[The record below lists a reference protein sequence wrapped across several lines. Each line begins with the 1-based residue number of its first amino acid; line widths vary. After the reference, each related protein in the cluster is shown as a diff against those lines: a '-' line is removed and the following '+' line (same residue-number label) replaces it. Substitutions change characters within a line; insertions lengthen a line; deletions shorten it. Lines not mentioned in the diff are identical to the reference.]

1 MPMKDK
7 GITRTA
13 DELHA
18 LVKRILLAA
27 GADEE
32 NAESVAQ
39 HLVLANLSGVDTHGI
54 WHIPSYVAAIKAGEI
69 LPSARPEILEESAT
83 SVLVSGHWTFG
94 QVAAKYA
101 MEVAVEKAREQ
112 NVAIAGLLQSNHIG
126 RLGHYVEMAESE
138 RMVGMVWAGGLS
150 EEEPTAAPYGG
161 KARVLHTNPL
171 AVGFPANEESPMMFD
186 WATTA
191 LSGVKVI
198 NAVRRGEALP
208 PDCIIDKD
216 GNPSTDPNDC
226 VDGGSYLPFGAH
238 KGYAVMMAVEFLGRI
253 FTGSDA
259 YAEAERAGP
268 TLRHQ
273 GVTMIVFKADLFR
286 PFAEYAGQAD
296 EMQRRVRA
304 IPPAPGFKEV
314 LAPGDMESRTR
325 VARRRDG
332 IPIAGDVWQGVLET
346 ANLLGVPVP

>member
-1 MPMKDK
+1 MEDK
-7 GITRTA
+7 IITRTA
-13 DELHA
+13 DELHT
-18 LVKRILLAA
+18 LVKRILIAA

-32 NAESVAQ
+32 NAEGVAQ

-54 WHIPSYVAAIKAGEI
+54 WHLPSYVTAVKAGEI
-69 LPSARPEILEESAT
+69 LPSARPVILQESAN
-83 SVLVSGHWTFG
+83 SALISGRWTFG
-94 QVAAKYA
+94 QVAARYA
-101 MEVAVEKAREQ
+101 MEVAIEKAREQ
-112 NVAIAGLLQSNHIG
+112 NVAIAGLVQSHHIG
-126 RLGHYVEMAESE
+126 RLGHYVEMAASN

-161 KARVLHTNPL
+161 RARVLHTNPH
-171 AVGFPANEESPMMFD
+171 AVGFPANVESPMMFD

-198 NAVRRGEALP
+198 NAVNRGESLP

-216 GNPSTDPNDC
+216 GNPTTDPNDC
-226 VDGGSYLPFGAH
+226 IDGGSYLPFGAH
-238 KGYAVMMAVEFLGRI
+238 KGYSLMMAVEFLGRI

-259 YAEAERAGP
+259 YVEAERAGP
-268 TLRHQ
+268 IMRHQ
-273 GVTMIVFKADLFR
+273 GVTMIAFKADLFR

-314 LAPGDMESRTR
+314 LAPGDMEHRTR

-332 IPIAGDVWQGVLET
+332 IPIAGDVWQSVLET
-346 ANLLGVPVP
+346 ADLLGVQVP